1 MSQRGASALRPS
13 IAAKSPIFIKPILVD
28 SFDASSPSLL
38 LTFEHSRYL
47 FNCPE
52 NTSRSFVQSRIP
64 QKNLSSIFLSSSRA
78 SHSAGTYGML
88 MGLADSHK
96 QTVRLIGPDGL
107 RYMLACGRLFTR
119 RQGLSVRVDEFQ
131 PSSTFQQV
139 FQDQYIRVL
148 ALGSGRPRDE
158 THHHSLIRKRSPELA
173 AMSSD
178 VSHKRTKLEE
188 VNSETKLE
196 EVNSETKLE
205 EVNSETKL
213 EEVNSET
220 KLGEVNSELPAGVQ
234 SVSEPQNTLE
244 EIIDDMFRASG
255 ATRPPGCKSR
265 TPAYSYERLQV
276 PDEPFNTD
284 PVSYLVI
291 GPRLRGKFLPEKARR
306 LGVKPGPDFAKLV
319 NGESI
324 QVNAENL
331 VTSDMCVEGG
341 SAGSAF
347 LLSSIVSLDQ
357 LSHTTLLD
365 PECVTRAIDGAN
377 LMAIYH
383 FVHQDVILDERYIQW
398 ITKFGPET
406 TVSVF
411 SVSPSSPFMRSQ
423 LQMAVIC

>member
-131 PSSTFQQV
+131 PSSTLQQV

-220 KLGEVNSELPAGVQ
+220 KLEEVNSETRLEGVNSETKLGEVNSELPAGVQ
-234 SVSEPQNTLE
+234 SVSEEKSLAGRKPLSADLGGARDLSDTWLVLSKPLASPLE
-244 EIIDDMFRASG
+244 E
-255 ATRPPGCKSR
+255 
-265 TPAYSYERLQV
+265 RL
-276 PDEPFNTD
+276 
-284 PVSYLVI
+284 
-291 GPRLRGKFLPEKARR
+291 
-306 LGVKPGPDFAKLV
+306 LGS
-319 NGESI
+319 N
-324 QVNAENL
+324 
-331 VTSDMCVEGG
+331 
-341 SAGSAF
+341 
-347 LLSSIVSLDQ
+347 
-357 LSHTTLLD
+357 
-365 PECVTRAIDGAN
+365 
-377 LMAIYH
+377 
-383 FVHQDVILDERYIQW
+383 
-398 ITKFGPET
+398 
-406 TVSVF
+406 
-411 SVSPSSPFMRSQ
+411 
-423 LQMAVIC
+423 